1 MFVKLTIMA
10 RQDPL
15 DVTLRRDGIHWHVP
29 NVLPFV
35 LGKRK
40 NHRVQLISCVLD
52 GTPPSRLEGVLLGF
66 RFGEV
71 PDLIEY
77 AILTLAL
84 LTHVL
89 EPQSSQDRVA
99 VSPESLGELPVHQG
113 DPALARH
120 RIERVSQE
128 CVEKVGPVHTSRHG
142 LAFTVPDLFDGLFV
156 APPQLC
162 LVHHQVAVV
171 LGEAWRLEVDAHRG
185 RTWTCSA
192 MEVEGSQTSLE
203 RSVSARVFS
212 IVDKV
217 VQRVLGVLSPTES
230 RPSVLEVDNDVDV
243 PVALCAVGCDFVGK
257 AVAVSSDWQQAL
269 LVFPHKRMSAVA
281 SRHRGL
287 SVLAFSELGR
297 SASEEV
303 AASSVFA
310 ARVVCEEILQ
320 QPWRCLACGEHHCQ

>member
-1 MFVKLTIMA
+1 MFVKLTIMT

-15 DVTLRRDGIHWHVP
+15 HVTLRRDGIHWQVP

-35 LGKRK
+35 LRIRE

-52 GTPPSRLEGVLLGF
+52 GTSQSPLEGVLLRF

-71 PDLIEY
+71 PDLIKY
-77 AILTLAL
+77 AVLTLTL
-84 LTHVL
+84 LTRVL
-89 EPQSSQDRVA
+89 KSQSGQDRVA

-120 RIERVSQE
+120 WIERVSQK
-128 CVEKVGPVHTSRHG
+128 CVEKVGPIHTSRHG
-142 LAFTVPDLFDGLFV
+142 LAIAVPYLFNGLFV
-156 APPQLC
+156 PPPQLC
-162 LVHHQVAVV
+162 PVHQQVSVV
-171 LGEAWRLEVDAHRG
+171 LGEARRLEVHAHRS
-185 RTWTCSA
+185 RTWTCRA
-192 MEVEGSQTSLE
+192 MEVEGSQTSLV
-203 RSVSARVFS
+203 RSVSVGVFS

-217 VQRVLGVLSPTES
+217 VQRRLIVLSPTES

-243 PVALCAVGCDFVGK
+243 PVALCTIGCDFVGQ
-257 AVAVSSDWQQAL
+257 AVVVSGDWQQAL

-287 SVLAFSELGR
+287 SVLALSELGR
-297 SASEEV
+297 GASEEV

-310 ARVVCEEILQ
+310 ARVVCKEVL
-320 QPWRCLACGEHHCQ
+320 